1 MRITDLLKKE
11 GIELNGPSASKEA
24 IIAKM
29 VDLMAATGNLSD
41 PEGYKAAVTKRES
54 EGTTGIGDGIAI
66 PHGKTA
72 AAKSAGL
79 ACMVC
84 KDGTE

>member
-41 PEGYKAAVTKRES
+41 PESYKAQ
-54 EGTTGIGDGIAI
+54 
-66 PHGKTA
+66 
-72 AAKSAGL
+72 
-79 ACMVC
+79 
-84 KDGTE
+84 